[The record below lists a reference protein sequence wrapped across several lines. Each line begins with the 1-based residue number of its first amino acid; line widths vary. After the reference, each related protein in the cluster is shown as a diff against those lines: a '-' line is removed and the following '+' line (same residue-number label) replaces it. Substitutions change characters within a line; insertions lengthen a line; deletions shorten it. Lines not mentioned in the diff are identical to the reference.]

1 VIGLQGERY
10 RGQWFGFD
18 VGKQRFIAKAREFLE
33 HLGSYEFDGREEY
46 AEEIERALQEL
57 ERSTT
62 SERSERIMN
71 EICLKVTIACY
82 ALKAYE
88 RSQRSEESESGG
100 P

>member
-1 VIGLQGERY
+1 MPGEDC

-18 VGKQRFIAKAREFLE
+18 MGKRRFVAKAREFLE
-33 HLGSYEFDGREEY
+33 HLESYEFAGREEY

-57 ERSTT
+57 ERSTA

-88 RSQRSEESESGG
+88 RSQGNEESEGGG